1 MKWCSTMTDEARKIL
16 ESCERMRELKRMK
29 NNESFKDLAVD
40 IAFNVLED
48 NEDGIYI
55 MCFPYEKYDLDTIS
69 NIFRCISDTLSSKKL
84 VAMPSDIGVQQ
95 LSKEQAKK
103 IAEELLKYAEE

>member
-1 MKWCSTMTDEARKIL
+1 MWCLTMTDKAREIL
-16 ESCERMRELKRMK
+16 ERCERMRELKRMK

-40 IAFNVLED
+40 IAFDVLED

-55 MCFPYEKYDLDTIS
+55 MRFPCEKYDLDTIS
-69 NIFRCISDTLSSKKL
+69 NIFHCISDTLSSKKM
-84 VAMPSDIGVQQ
+84 VAIPYDIGVQR